1 YSVTLALG
9 DNTTCTITNT
19 AVPPKLTLVKVVD
32 HSGTSDTT
40 AATAW
45 TLKATKGT
53 SVISGTGGVSNATA
67 DIGSYALTESGPGL
81 PGWTSSGYT
90 CGSSTTVVNSVT
102 LALGDSTTCTIT
114 NTAVPPKL
122 TLVKVVD

>member
-1 YSVTLALG
+1 V
-9 DNTTCTITNT
+9 NHN
-19 AVPPKLTLVKVVD
+19 
-32 HSGTSDTT
+32 GTSDTT

-53 SVISGTGGVSNATA
+53 SVISGAGGVSNATA
-67 DIGSYALTESGPGL
+67 DIGSYTLAESGPGA

-90 CGSSTTVVNSVT
+90 CGTSTTVATSVT
-102 LALGDSTTCTIT
+102 LALGDSATCTIT

-122 TLVKVVD
+122 TLVKVVNHNGTSDTTAATAWTLKATKGTSVISGA